1 MLTSCSDSPR
11 GKSTPR
17 LTRVF
22 GPRDTAWQTGS
33 TCVLVQKNIMSV
45 PNLSRGPVEG
55 SQGRGGYREVSGRAY
70 LGERERESPYLIMQP
85 LSPKSVSPLKGPP
98 AGILSPVGLQG
109 WATIQYNQVVVPKL
123 RPTHLCRPAHQ
134 HFCFLTLYL
143 ANSQSLEWG

>member
-17 LTRVF
+17 LTQVF
-22 GPRDTAWQTGS
+22 RPRDTAWQTGS

-70 LGERERESPYLIMQP
+70 LGEREREP
-85 LSPKSVSPLKGPP
+85 LPDH
-98 AGILSPVGLQG
+98 
-109 WATIQYNQVVVPKL
+109 ATIKSQIRIPSEGTPRMDIEPCGASRLGNNTIQPSGGTQAEAHTSL
-123 RPTHLCRPAHQ
+123 PTCTSA
-134 HFCFLTLYL
+134 FLFF
-143 ANSQSLEWG
+143 NPIPG